1 MLISLK
7 SLLIY
12 VLAVVGLC
20 AGKCQHGVVKNLTP
34 DIVKDT
40 TINFG
45 CFEMTIPT
53 NWTFIP
59 VYSKVKPGVVTLPGR
74 IQFAENRFFHF
85 DYGNNIRDY
94 TEPDP
99 MVLPKSTL
107 NYYLHEGVDTAYII
121 FTDDPSTVDTLKNRR
136 YVKDIV
142 KIDGINATI
151 FYPVKT
157 GYGLCGIYIN
167 NFDGKQAPG
176 STHQF
181 LCSGRDL
188 DSVTQERFLAA
199 LKTIRF
205 KPCVYR

>member
-7 SLLIY
+7 SIPLYL
-12 VLAVVGLC
+12 LAVVGLC
-20 AGKCQHGVVKNLTP
+20 AGKCQHGVVKPLAP
-34 DIVKDT
+34 VIVKDT

-74 IQFAENRFFHF
+74 IQFTENRFFHF
-85 DYGNNIRDY
+85 DYGSNIRDY

-107 NYYLHEGVDTAYII
+107 NYYLREGVDTAYMI
-121 FTDDPSTVDTLKNRR
+121 FADDPLTVDTLKNKR
-136 YVKDIV
+136 YVKGFS
-142 KIDGINATI
+142 KIDGINAKI

-167 NFDGKQAPG
+167 SFEDKQAPG
-176 STHQF
+176 SVRQF
-181 LCSGRDL
+181 LCLGRDL
-188 DSVTQERFLAA
+188 DSATQERFLAA
-199 LKTIRF
+199 LGTIRF
-205 KPCVYR
+205 KPCMYR